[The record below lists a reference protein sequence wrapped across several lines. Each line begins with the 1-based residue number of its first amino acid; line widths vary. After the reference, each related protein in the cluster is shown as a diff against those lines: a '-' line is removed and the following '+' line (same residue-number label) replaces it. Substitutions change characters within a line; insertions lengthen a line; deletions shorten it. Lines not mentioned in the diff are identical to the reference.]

1 LNQIAFQKLHEEIKF
16 RLRPFPVLAAETKKG
31 ELVYANAGA
40 FFNNGSNCLH
50 ALRMA
55 FNPW

>member
-1 LNQIAFQKLHEEIKF
+1 LHEEIKF
-16 RLRPFPVLAAETKKG
+16 RLRPFPVFTAETKKG
-31 ELVYANAGA
+31 ELVYANAGT
-40 FFNNGSNCLH
+40 FFNNVSDSLH

>member
-1 LNQIAFQKLHEEIKF
+1 LHEEIKF
-16 RLRPFPVLAAETKKG
+16 RLRPFPVLTAETKKG
-31 ELVYANAGA
+31 ELVYANAGT
-40 FFNNGSNCLH
+40 FFNNVSDSLH